1 MTLASRDPV
10 LINGI
15 AVRADEASISVFDI
29 GFQRGYGCF
38 EAMRAYNG
46 VPFRM
51 RLHLERLAKSAEN
64 LRIDIGSL
72 DRIAGWCQT
81 VAEPGEG
88 VVRVFVTGGLDVH
101 RPGTDNSII
110 VFMDPLP
117 HMPEVFSLDVIEAP
131 WHADGRDSE
140 LTGAKT
146 LSYGPNLAATI
157 AARSRGFDDAALIG
171 SSGTVLEGPTF
182 SLGWVKDATIYTPSL
197 DANILASVTRAAVL
211 EVAET
216 KGIEVQ
222 EGRFDISDL
231 LGADEVFSLST
242 VREVG
247 PVIRVG
253 DVEYDIGPVTKRLRE
268 GFNELVR
275 TETS

>member
-1 MTLASRDPV
+1 MSLEDREPV
-10 LINGI
+10 LVNGV
-15 AVRADEASISVFDI
+15 AVPAAEASVSVFDI

-38 EAMRAYNG
+38 EAMRTYNG

-51 RLHLERLAKSAEN
+51 NQHLERLAKSAAN

-72 DRIAGWCQT
+72 DRIAGWCRT
-81 VAEPGEG
+81 AAEPGEG

-101 RPGTDNSII
+101 HPGTGNSII

-117 HMPEVFSLDVIEAP
+117 QMPAVFSLDVIEAP
-131 WHADGRDSE
+131 WHPDGRESE

-157 AARSRGFDDAALIG
+157 SARSRGFDDAALIG
-171 SSGTVLEGPTF
+171 SSGAVLEGPTF
-182 SLGWVKDATIYTPSL
+182 SIGWVKDGVIFTPSL

-211 EVAET
+211 EVAEAR
-216 KGIEVQ
+216 GIPVR
-222 EGRFDISDL
+222 EGRFDVSDL
-231 LGADEVFSLST
+231 LAADEVLSMST

-247 PVIRVG
+247 PVVKVG
-253 DVEYDIGPVTKRLRE
+253 TVEFAVGPVTTALRE
-268 GFNELVR
+268 GFDLLVR
-275 TETS
+275 SETT